1 MVTLEQVRKDAP
13 WSWIKGAIDDMV
25 AAPVVSL
32 AYGLAFTIVGL
43 AITVGLWAL
52 GQGGLIPVLA
62 GGFALIAPASAIGI
76 YRISQMRDA
85 GETPGLMDFWTIPG
99 SRLTQLALLSVLLL
113 VFFLTWARL
122 AQMMFAMAT
131 HGSDF
136 QLNAVLP
143 FLFTDP
149 AGVALV
155 VIGTAVGAVL
165 ALAAFTVSA
174 LSFPMM
180 VDQDVDAITAVVAS
194 IKAVKDQPMVMLTW
208 AWIIAFCTAA
218 GLAVFLVGTA
228 ITFPL
233 IAHASW
239 RAYKDFNPRPTP
251 SAKEVEAQKAE
262 KKLA

>member
-52 GQGGLIPVLA
+52 GQGGLDPGSGGRVRPDRA
-62 GGFALIAPASAIGI
+62 GLGHWHLPDQPDARCG
-76 YRISQMRDA
+76 RDA
-85 GETPGLMDFWTIPG
+85 RPHGFLDDF
-99 SRLTQLALLSVLLL
+99 
-113 VFFLTWARL
+113 RL
-122 AQMMFAMAT
+122 APDPAGAAERAASGVLPDLGAAGADDVR
-131 HGSDF
+131 HGDPRLGF
-136 QLNAVLP
+136 PAQRVLP

-149 AGVALV
+149 AGVALL
-155 VIGTAVGAVL
+155 VIGTAVGAAL

-218 GLAVFLVGTA
+218 GLAVFLVGIA

-251 SAKEVEAQKAE
+251 SAKEVEAQLAE
-262 KKLA
+262 KNHA